1 MSDEFILSEINNLE
15 KRQLNTIEGRFVCIP
30 YELFCYDKYKQNEL
44 KFLLHVYIYMKQGL
58 DSTFNLVYNDFLKWI
73 NTSKNARTKA
83 KNIKQINAILK
94 EMENN
99 KLIKIHNEENAYISF
114 KTLEQFVKYSKDN
127 FYKDGFVSVCIDE
140 VQKNMDCDT
149 SKYKGVS
156 NGLLLYTYVWLV
168 RRIKTYAQTGNKENP
183 CYYVKEFYC
192 NLCNKVYNDN
202 TIIRNTVQCLQDLG
216 LIYTTIPKKYKKEDG
231 SMTCGATIFA
241 LPYIRDCKKG
251 IEYYGE
257 NYINSVIEYAE
268 RR

>member
-1 MSDEFILSEINNLE
+1 MSDEFILSEISNLE
-15 KRQLNTIEGRFVCIP
+15 KRQLNTIESRFVCIP

-83 KNIKQINAILK
+83 KNVKQINAILK

-168 RRIKTYAQTGNKENP
+168 RRIKSYAQTGNKENP

-192 NLCNKVYNDN
+192 NLCNKIYNN
-202 TIIRNTVQCLQDLG
+202 NEIIRNTVQCLQDLG

-241 LPYIRDCKKG
+241 LPYLRDCKQG

-257 NYINSVIEYAE
+257 NYIDSVIEYAE